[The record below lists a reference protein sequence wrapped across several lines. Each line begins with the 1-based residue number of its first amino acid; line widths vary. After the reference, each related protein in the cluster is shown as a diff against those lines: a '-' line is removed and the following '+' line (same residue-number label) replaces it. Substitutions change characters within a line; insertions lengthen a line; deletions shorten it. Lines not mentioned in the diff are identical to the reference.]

1 MDRFDLGKKLD
12 RLLGLEHAAV
22 AIAFM
27 DAAPAGVAR
36 VKKSAPAGC
45 SYWKMASDGEIFY
58 TTGDDH
64 QNCPIGA
71 YTHGVQLGPEKSSE
85 LQGMLAQ
92 MIGMNY
98 LQEAEIPRIPHR
110 EGAFAFAAFSPL
122 REAPFEPQVVLIR
135 GNAKHQMM
143 LAEASA
149 RAGVEP
155 GPMMM
160 RPTCAVLPQV
170 LEMGQATTSL
180 GCIGNRVYTEL
191 GDDELYCAIPGSK
204 IGEVVAELEKI
215 VAANNG
221 LKEFHK
227 ARSASA

>member
-1 MDRFDLGKKLD
+1 LNHSELGNKLGS
-12 RLLGLEHAAV
+12 LLELQHPAV
-22 AIAFM
+22 AISFM
-27 DAAPAGVAR
+27 DSAPAGVAR
-36 VKKSAPAGC
+36 VKKSGPAGC
-45 SYWKMASDGEIFY
+45 SYWKLASDGETFY

-71 YTHGVQLGPEKSSE
+71 YTHGVQLGPEKSKE
-85 LQGMLAQ
+85 LEGMLGQ

-110 EGAFAFAAFSPL
+110 ESAFAFAAYSPL

-135 GNAKHQMM
+135 GNAKHLML
-143 LAEASA
+143 LAEAAA
-149 RAGVEP
+149 RAGVES

-170 LEMGQATTSL
+170 LQSGQATASV
-180 GCIGNRVYTEL
+180 GCIGNRVYTGL
-191 GDDELYCAIPGSK
+191 GDDEMYSAIPGAK
-204 IGEVVAELEKI
+204 IAEVVAELEKI
-215 VAANNG
+215 VAANAG

-227 ARSASA
+227 ARSATA

>member
-1 MDRFDLGKKLD
+1 MDHFGLGNKLGS
-12 RLLGLEHAAV
+12 LLGLQHAAV

-27 DAAPAGVAR
+27 DAAPAGVQR
-36 VKKSAPAGC
+36 VKKSGPAGC
-45 SYWKMASDGEIFY
+45 SYWKMASDGGTFY
-58 TTGDDH
+58 TTGEDH

-71 YTHGVQLGPEKSSE
+71 YTHGVPLGPEKTTE

-98 LQEAEIPRIPHR
+98 LQESEIPRIPHR
-110 EGAFAFAAFSPL
+110 EQAFAFAAYSPL
-122 REAPFEPQVVLIR
+122 RDAPFEPQMVLIR
-135 GNAKHQMM
+135 GNAKHLML
-143 LAEASA
+143 LAEAAA
-149 RAGVEP
+149 RAGVEA
-155 GPMMM
+155 GPTMM

-170 LEMGQATTSL
+170 LQTGQATASL
-180 GCIGNRVYTEL
+180 GCIGNRVYTGL
-191 GDDELYCAIPGSK
+191 GDDELYCAIPGAK
-204 IGEVVAELEKI
+204 IGQVVAELEKI